1 MQVVFKDIFFVTK
14 DVLNILNAGADRF
27 DELSFQAD
35 KSVAFNKI
43 GVEFDVCE
51 IMVWECG
58 FEGVDEV
65 LGLGVVF
72 MFEKD
77 FDLEEERLDGLRW
90 DLFEKVEGVIGGL
103 EIRLGEVFL
112 SSGDVLVSGEGGEV
126 IGAGDGK

>member
-77 FDLEEERLDGLRW
+77 FDLEEERLDGLR
-90 DLFEKVEGVIGGL
+90 
-103 EIRLGEVFL
+103 
-112 SSGDVLVSGEGGEV
+112 
-126 IGAGDGK
+126 

>member
-1 MQVVFKDIFFVTK
+1 MQVVFKDIFFVSK

-27 DELSFQAD
+27 EELSFQAD
-35 KSVAFNKI
+35 KSVAFDKI
-43 GVEFDVCE
+43 CVEFDISK

-77 FDLEEERLDGLRW
+77 FDLEEERLDGLR
-90 DLFEKVEGVIGGL
+90 
-103 EIRLGEVFL
+103 
-112 SSGDVLVSGEGGEV
+112 
-126 IGAGDGK
+126 